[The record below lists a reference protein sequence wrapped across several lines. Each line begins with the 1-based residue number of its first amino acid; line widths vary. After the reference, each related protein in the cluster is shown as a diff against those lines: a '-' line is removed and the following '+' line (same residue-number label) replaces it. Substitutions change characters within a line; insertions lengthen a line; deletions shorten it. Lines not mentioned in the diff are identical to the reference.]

1 MENIHTN
8 EYLRRL
14 CLNDSQEAFHI
25 LYVHYYPKVKLF
37 LKLFLKSEC
46 NSEDIIADLEENI
59 CSDVFFKIWDRRKLL
74 LTVHNFDAYLFRI
87 ARNTAISFSRCKIPV
102 PMSDVNEN
110 DTLAATDDTSAKVEN
125 NELYKKIEDTIK
137 SLPPK
142 TRQVFE
148 MVRYNKLKYKEVAS
162 ILDISVK
169 TVEWHMTAAIRTIRE
184 AISDYNK

>member
-1 MENIHTN
+1 MTEMENIHTN

-14 CLNDSQEAFHI
+14 CLNDSQEAFHV

-46 NSEDIIADLEENI
+46 NSEDIIA
-59 CSDVFFKIWDRRKLL
+59 DVFFKIWDRRKLL

>member
-1 MENIHTN
+1 MENIQTN

-14 CLNDSQEAFHI
+14 CLNDSQEAFQI

-37 LKLFLKSEC
+37 LKLFLKSERY
-46 NSEDIIADLEENI
+46 SEDIIADI
-59 CSDVFFKIWDRRKLL
+59 FFKVWDRRKLL

-87 ARNTAISFSRCKIPV
+87 ARNAAISFSRYNVPV
-102 PMSDVNEN
+102 PISDSET
-110 DTLAATDDTSAKVEN
+110 DALAATDDTSAKVEN

-162 ILDISVK
+162 RLLALKIETNFISNIIIV
-169 TVEWHMTAAIRTIRE
+169 
-184 AISDYNK
+184 N

>member
-1 MENIHTN
+1 
-8 EYLRRL
+8 
-14 CLNDSQEAFHI
+14 
-25 LYVHYYPKVKLF
+25 
-37 LKLFLKSEC
+37 
-46 NSEDIIADLEENI
+46 
-59 CSDVFFKIWDRRKLL
+59 
-74 LTVHNFDAYLFRI
+74 
-87 ARNTAISFSRCKIPV
+87 
-102 PMSDVNEN
+102 MSDVNEN

>member
-1 MENIHTN
+1 MTEMENIHTN
-8 EYLRRL
+8 EHLRRL

-46 NSEDIIADLEENI
+46 NSEDIIA
-59 CSDVFFKIWDRRKLL
+59 DVFFKIWDRRKLL

-110 DTLAATDDTSAKVEN
+110 GRVKKSENPFLHKTNENTDEN
-125 NELYKKIEDTIK
+125 CQN
-137 SLPPK
+137 
-142 TRQVFE
+142 
-148 MVRYNKLKYKEVAS
+148 
-162 ILDISVK
+162 
-169 TVEWHMTAAIRTIRE
+169 
-184 AISDYNK
+184 